1 MPRYGARMDLANIDY
16 APVLLVVVALSLVTV
31 LCAWLILIRIQ
42 TLLER
47 NQAHLVSLQQAF
59 LRSEYA
65 RMAGESSIM
74 QQEVG
79 AVVAEVRAIAETV
92 SQAVRSGD
100 WDPEHHLRSL
110 DDIEQT
116 ASLMKAQ
123 LRPPEPTP

>member
-1 MPRYGARMDLANIDY
+1 
-16 APVLLVVVALSLVTV
+16 VA
-31 LCAWLILIRIQ
+31 
-42 TLLER
+42 
-47 NQAHLVSLQQAF
+47 LQQAF

-100 WDPEHHLRSL
+100 WDPEQHMRSL
-110 DDIEQT
+110 DSIEQT

-123 LRPPEPTP
+123 LRPPRPSL